1 MLLANSTP
9 KAMRCCA
16 ILRTMKPIFSGLKV
30 IDCATVIAAPTAAMM
45 LGDFGADVIKIE
57 QPGEGDM
64 LRMLSHVPTTPEAG
78 NDWFW
83 QMDGRNKRGL
93 CLDLKHPQGMDIL
106 RRLVAQCDVFITN
119 HPTNVH
125 DSLGLNYDDLVPLNR
140 SMIYASLTAY
150 GEHGPERARNG
161 FDQLAY
167 WARSGLMDLMRAPGT
182 PPTQGL
188 PGMGDHP
195 TGVALYASIVT
206 ALLHRERT
214 GEGGMVHTS
223 LLANGLWSA
232 AGVAQG
238 ALAGGD
244 MVGYRDNNHT
254 NGAMMR
260 PYQASDGRWL
270 QFNMI
275 RNEELLSLLLAA
287 MDAIELLADPRFS
300 NMDDMWMNR
309 QALGDE
315 LQSRI
320 GSKTSDEWLATFAAF
335 ELPVN
340 RVALV
345 EEAIADAQI
354 LENGIAAPPTD
365 PSIEAPFIINHPI
378 NAEHLKKVGP
388 VRAPALGEH
397 SMQILADLGMTDAQ
411 IEQLHNDGVVVSMP
425 PPSE

>member
-1 MLLANSTP
+1 
-9 KAMRCCA
+9 
-16 ILRTMKPIFSGLKV
+16 
-30 IDCATVIAAPTAAMM
+30 
-45 LGDFGADVIKIE
+45 
-57 QPGEGDM
+57 
-64 LRMLSHVPTTPEAG
+64 
-78 NDWFW
+78 
-83 QMDGRNKRGL
+83 
-93 CLDLKHPQGMDIL
+93 
-106 RRLVAQCDVFITN
+106 
-119 HPTNVH
+119 
-125 DSLGLNYDDLVPLNR
+125 
-140 SMIYASLTAY
+140 
-150 GEHGPERARNG
+150 
-161 FDQLAY
+161 
-167 WARSGLMDLMRAPGT
+167 MDLMRAPGT

-365 PSIEAPFIINHPI
+365 PGIEAPLIINHPI
-378 NAEHLKKVGP
+378 NAKHLKKVGP

-397 SMQILADLGMTDAQ
+397 SKQILADLGMTDAE
-411 IEQLHNDGVVVSMP
+411 IEQLHNDGVVVSTP

>member
-1 MLLANSTP
+1 MNN
-9 KAMRCCA
+9 
-16 ILRTMKPIFSGLKV
+16 IFSGLKV

-83 QMDGRNKRGL
+83 QLDGRNKRGL
-93 CLDLKHPQGMDIL
+93 CLDLKRPEGMAIL
-106 RRLVAQCDVFITN
+106 RSLVAECDVFITN
-119 HPTNVH
+119 HPANVR
-125 DSLGLNYDDLVPLNR
+125 DTLQLNYADLAPLNK

-150 GEHGPERARNG
+150 GEDGPERERKG
-161 FDQLAY
+161 FDQVAY

-182 PPTQGL
+182 LPTQGL

-214 GEGGMVHTS
+214 GEGGLVHTS

-244 MVGYRDNNHT
+244 MPGYREDNLIYP
-254 NGAMMR
+254 AMLR
-260 PYQASDGRWL
+260 PYQTSDGRWL

-275 RNEELLSLLLAA
+275 RDEEMLSLLFAA
-287 MDAIELLADPRFS
+287 LDALELFADPRFS
-300 NMDDMWMNR
+300 SLEDMWTHR
-309 QALGDE
+309 QALGDA
-315 LQSRI
+315 LQARVS
-320 GSKTSDEWLATFAAF
+320 SKTSDEWLAAFADF
-335 ELPVN
+335 DLPVN
-340 RVALV
+340 RMAEIEELV
-345 EEAIADAQI
+345 HDPQVLANGMAQVP
-354 LENGIAAPPTD
+354 EDEGIDVPM
-365 PSIEAPFIINHPI
+365 IINHPI
-378 NAEHLKKVGP
+378 NVEHLPKVGP
-388 VRAPALGEH
+388 VRAPAQGEH
-397 SMQILADLGMTDAQ
+397 SRQILAELGMTDDQ
-411 IEQLHNDGVVVSMP
+411 INILLDNGTVVCTP
-425 PPSE
+425 PPNGTE